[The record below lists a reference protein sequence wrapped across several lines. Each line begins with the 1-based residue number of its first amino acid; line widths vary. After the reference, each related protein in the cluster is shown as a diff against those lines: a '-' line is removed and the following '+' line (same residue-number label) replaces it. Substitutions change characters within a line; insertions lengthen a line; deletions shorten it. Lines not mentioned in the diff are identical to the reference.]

1 MGISMVMVPDES
13 PPGRDEIDHYHKR
26 KQQVADTKDERSLS
40 SPNTDL
46 WIISGGMDSQIDL
59 SAIEG
64 AQKNEQEKAVKEYRI
79 SDIAYYLLDPKPIEV
94 DKRLIGCEIHY
105 EQRLATKIIDKIKR
119 LFPRRLRHLWN
130 GHMIPPEILLSHC
143 KVEIPPL
150 KDKALE
156 NHLYSIYDSL
166 RSYDSI
172 SKRLPQIDPGH
183 IAHVI
188 GICKDIGGSFT
199 YLKLQGSSADKLKY
213 MQNYI
218 SKDVG
223 VLLRKAYIGDGLFE
237 MRGFDF
243 TAYDSDHAHRL
254 IVYRQNGKAKCCVL
268 NLKNTVEYSLDD
280 VHLLKLILLLQQ
292 ALADDLKLK
301 KAFGLCIQGKA
312 KPVKLFFNRQLE
324 VDYSKSHFPPIYRN
338 ILKGNI
344 TSSNQQNLI
353 RPALNYL
360 QIGISFNYIP
370 QPDFTADKMIT
381 LISVLHD
388 LRALELLRKNLPQ
401 VYNEIEKQVGV
412 SEAGRF
418 YLLDSIEGCNNDE

>member
-1 MGISMVMVPDES
+1 M
-13 PPGRDEIDHYHKR
+13 
-26 KQQVADTKDERSLS
+26 ATKAYERSVS
-40 SPNTDL
+40 IPNTDV
-46 WIISGGMDSQIDL
+46 WIISGGRHSQIDL

-64 AQKNEQEKAVKEYRI
+64 PDKNEQVKAVKEYRI
-79 SDIAYYLLDPKPIEV
+79 SDIAYYLLNPKPIEV

-105 EQRLATKIIDKIKR
+105 QQRLTTKIVEKIKR
-119 LFPRRLRHLWN
+119 LFPRRLRHRWN
-130 GHMIPPEILLSHC
+130 GHMIAPEILLSHC
-143 KVEIPPL
+143 KVEMPPL

-156 NHLYSIYDSL
+156 NHLYSIYESL

-172 SKRLPQIDPGH
+172 SKRLPQLDPDH

-188 GICKDIGGSFT
+188 GICKDIGGSLT
-199 YLKLQGSSADKLKY
+199 YLKLQGSSEDKLKY
-213 MQNYI
+213 MQTYI

-237 MRGFDF
+237 MRGFDSA
-243 TAYDSDHAHRL
+243 AYDSNHAHRL
-254 IVYRQNGKAKCCVL
+254 IVYQKNGNPRCCVL
-268 NLKNTVEYSLDD
+268 SSNNAVEYSLDD
-280 VHLLKLILLLQQ
+280 VVLLKYLLLLQQ

-301 KAFGLCIQGKA
+301 NALGFCIRGEA

-324 VDYSKSHFPPIYRN
+324 VDYSKSIFPPVYRD
-338 ILKGNI
+338 ILKAKKTN
-344 TSSNQQNLI
+344 SNQQNLI

-370 QPDFTADKMIT
+370 QPGGAADNMIT

-401 VYNEIEKQVGV
+401 VYNEIEKRVGV

-418 YLLDSIEGCNNDE
+418 YLLDSIEGCSNDE

>member
-1 MGISMVMVPDES
+1 
-13 PPGRDEIDHYHKR
+13 
-26 KQQVADTKDERSLS
+26 VAATEYERSVS
-40 SPNTDL
+40 SPNSDI
-46 WIISGGMDSQIDL
+46 WIISGGRDSQIDL
-59 SAIEG
+59 SAVEG
-64 AQKNEQEKAVKEYRI
+64 AKKNEQVKAMKEYRI
-79 SDIAYYLLDPKPIEV
+79 SDIAYYLLNPKPIEV

-105 EQRLATKIIDKIKR
+105 QQGLTTKIIEKIKR

-130 GHMIPPEILLSHC
+130 GHMIPPEVLISHC
-143 KVEIPPL
+143 KVEVPAL

-156 NHLYSIYDSL
+156 NHLTRIYESLRFYDSVS
-166 RSYDSI
+166 R
-172 SKRLPQIDPGH
+172 RLPQLDPDH

-188 GICKDIGGSFT
+188 GICKDIGGSLT
-199 YLKLQGSSADKLKY
+199 YLKLQGSSDDKLKY

-254 IVYRQNGKAKCCVL
+254 IVYLQNGKPKCCVL
-268 NLKNTVEYSLDD
+268 NSKNTVAYSLDN
-280 VHLLKLILLLQQ
+280 VHLLKFLLLLQQ
-292 ALADDLKLK
+292 ALADDMKLNA
-301 KAFGLCIQGKA
+301 AFDFCIRGKA

-324 VDYSKSHFPPIYRN
+324 VDYSKSLFPAIYRD
-338 ILKGNI
+338 ILKDKKTN
-344 TSSNQQNLI
+344 SNQQNLI

-360 QIGISFNYIP
+360 QIGISFNYVP
-370 QPDFTADKMIT
+370 QPESAKDNMVT

-401 VYNEIEKQVGV
+401 VYNEIEKRVGV
-412 SEAGRF
+412 SEVGRF

>member
-1 MGISMVMVPDES
+1 MT
-13 PPGRDEIDHYHKR
+13 
-26 KQQVADTKDERSLS
+26 TKKYERSVS
-40 SPNTDL
+40 GPNTDV
-46 WIISGGMDSQIDL
+46 WIISGGRHAPIDL
-59 SAIEG
+59 NAIEG
-64 AQKNEQEKAVKEYRI
+64 AKKNEQVKVVKEYRI
-79 SDIAYYLLDPKPIEV
+79 SDIAYYLLNPRPIEV

-105 EQRLATKIIDKIKR
+105 QQRLTTKIIEKIKR
-119 LFPRRLRHLWN
+119 LFPRRLRHRWN

-143 KVEIPPL
+143 KVELPPL

-156 NHLYSIYDSL
+156 NHLYSIYESL

-172 SKRLPQIDPGH
+172 SKRLPQLDPDH

-188 GICKDIGGSFT
+188 GICKDIGGSLT
-199 YLKLQGSSADKLKY
+199 YLKLQGSSVDKLKY

-237 MRGFDF
+237 MRGFDSA
-243 TAYDSDHAHRL
+243 AYDSNHAHRL
-254 IVYRQNGKAKCCVL
+254 IVYQKNGKPKCCVL
-268 NLKNTVEYSLDD
+268 NSKNAIEYSLDD
-280 VHLLKLILLLQQ
+280 VNLLKFLLLLQQ
-292 ALADDLKLK
+292 ALADDLKLNN
-301 KAFGLCIQGKA
+301 ALGCCIRGEA

-324 VDYSKSHFPPIYRN
+324 VDYSNSIFPSVYRD
-338 ILKGNI
+338 ILKEKKTN
-344 TSSNQQNLI
+344 SNQQNLI

-370 QPDFTADKMIT
+370 QADRVADNMIT

-401 VYNEIEKQVGV
+401 VYNEIEKRVGV

-418 YLLDSIEGCNNDE
+418 YLLDSIEGCSNDE

>member
-1 MGISMVMVPDES
+1 M
-13 PPGRDEIDHYHKR
+13 
-26 KQQVADTKDERSLS
+26 QLVAATEYERSAL
-40 SPNTDL
+40 SPNTDI
-46 WIISGGMDSQIDL
+46 WIISGGRDSQIDL

-64 AQKNEQEKAVKEYRI
+64 AEKNEQGTAVKEYRI
-79 SDIAYYLLDPKPIEV
+79 SDIGYYLLNPQPIEV
-94 DKRLIGCEIHY
+94 KKRLIGCEIHY
-105 EQRLATKIIDKIKR
+105 QQRLNTKIIEKVKR
-119 LFPRRLRHLWN
+119 LFPRRLRHLWI
-130 GHMIPPEILLSHC
+130 GHMIPPEILISHC
-143 KVEIPPL
+143 KIEMPAL

-156 NHLYSIYDSL
+156 NHLISIYESL
-166 RSYDSI
+166 RLYDSV
-172 SKRLPQIDPGH
+172 SKRLPELEPRH

-188 GICKDIGGSFT
+188 GICKDIGGSLT
-199 YLKLQGSSADKLKY
+199 YLKLQGSSDEKLKY

-243 TAYDSDHAHRL
+243 TAYDSNHAHRL
-254 IVYRQNGKAKCCVL
+254 IVYQKNGKPKCCVL
-268 NLKNTVEYSLDD
+268 NSINTVEYSLDD
-280 VHLLKLILLLQQ
+280 IHLLKFLLLLQQ
-292 ALADDLKLK
+292 ALTDDVKLK
-301 KAFGLCIQGKA
+301 NAFGFCIRGKA

-324 VDYSKSHFPPIYRN
+324 VDYSKSLFPPIYRD
-338 ILKGNI
+338 ILKDKKTN
-344 TSSNQQNLI
+344 SNQQNLI

-370 QPDFTADKMIT
+370 QPDSAANNMIT

-401 VYNEIEKQVGV
+401 VYHEIEKRVGV

-418 YLLDSIEGCNNDE
+418 YFLDSIEGCTNDE

>member
-1 MGISMVMVPDES
+1 M
-13 PPGRDEIDHYHKR
+13 
-26 KQQVADTKDERSLS
+26 ATKEYERSVS
-40 SPNTDL
+40 GPNTDV
-46 WIISGGMDSQIDL
+46 WIISGGRHSQIDL

-64 AQKNEQEKAVKEYRI
+64 ADKNEQVKAVKEYRI
-79 SDIAYYLLDPKPIEV
+79 SDIAYYLLNPKPIEV

-105 EQRLATKIIDKIKR
+105 QQRLTAKIIEKIKG
-119 LFPRRLRHLWN
+119 LFPRKLRHRWN

-143 KVEIPPL
+143 KVEMPPL

-156 NHLYSIYDSL
+156 NHLYSIYESL

-172 SKRLPQIDPGH
+172 SKRLPQLDPDH

-188 GICKDIGGSFT
+188 GICKDIGGSLT
-199 YLKLQGSSADKLKY
+199 YLKLQGSSEDKLKY

-237 MRGFDF
+237 MRGFDSA
-243 TAYDSDHAHRL
+243 AYDSNHAHRL
-254 IVYRQNGKAKCCVL
+254 IVYQKNGEPRCCVL
-268 NLKNTVEYSLDD
+268 SSKNAVEYSLDD
-280 VHLLKLILLLQQ
+280 VNLLKYLLLLQQ

-301 KAFGLCIQGKA
+301 KALGYCIRGEA

-324 VDYSKSHFPPIYRN
+324 VDYSKSIFPPVYRD
-338 ILKGNI
+338 ILKEKKTN
-344 TSSNQQNLI
+344 SNQQNLI

-370 QPDFTADKMIT
+370 QPVRAAGNMVT

-401 VYNEIEKQVGV
+401 VYDEIEKRVGV

>member
-1 MGISMVMVPDES
+1 M
-13 PPGRDEIDHYHKR
+13 
-26 KQQVADTKDERSLS
+26 QLVAATEYERSAL
-40 SPNTDL
+40 SPNTDI
-46 WIISGGMDSQIDL
+46 WIISGGRDSQIDL

-64 AQKNEQEKAVKEYRI
+64 AEKNEQGTAVKEYRI
-79 SDIAYYLLDPKPIEV
+79 SDIGYYLLNPQPIEV
-94 DKRLIGCEIHY
+94 KKRLIGCEIHY
-105 EQRLATKIIDKIKR
+105 QQRLTTKIIEKVKR
-119 LFPRRLRHLWN
+119 LFPRRLRHLWI
-130 GHMIPPEILLSHC
+130 GHMIPPEILISHC
-143 KVEIPPL
+143 KIEMPAL

-156 NHLYSIYDSL
+156 NHLISIYESL
-166 RSYDSI
+166 RLYDSV
-172 SKRLPQIDPGH
+172 SKRLPELDPHH

-188 GICKDIGGSFT
+188 GICKDIGGSLT
-199 YLKLQGSSADKLKY
+199 YLKLQGSSDDKLKY

-243 TAYDSDHAHRL
+243 TAYDSNHAHRL
-254 IVYRQNGKAKCCVL
+254 MVYQKNGKPKCCVL
-268 NLKNTVEYSLDD
+268 NSINTVEYSLDD
-280 VHLLKLILLLQQ
+280 IHLLKFLLLLQQ
-292 ALADDLKLK
+292 ALTDDVKLK
-301 KAFGLCIQGKA
+301 NAFGFCIRGKA

-324 VDYSKSHFPPIYRN
+324 VDYSKSLFPPIYRD
-338 ILKGNI
+338 ILKDKKTN
-344 TSSNQQNLI
+344 SNQQNLI

-370 QPDFTADKMIT
+370 QPDSAANNMIT

-401 VYNEIEKQVGV
+401 VYHEIEKRVGV

-418 YLLDSIEGCNNDE
+418 YFLDSIEGCTNDE